1 MGSLQP
7 KAEGGPTP
15 EAAEVAS
22 FERLLPYVLRIL
34 LLGRY

>member
-1 MGSLQP
+1 MGSLQS
-7 KAEGGPTP
+7 KAEGSPAP
-15 EAAEVAS
+15 EAAESAS